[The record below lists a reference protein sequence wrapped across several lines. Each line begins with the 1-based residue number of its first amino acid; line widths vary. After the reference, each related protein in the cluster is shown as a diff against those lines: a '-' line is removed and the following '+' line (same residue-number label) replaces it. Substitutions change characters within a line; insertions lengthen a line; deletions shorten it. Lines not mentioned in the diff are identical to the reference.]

1 MTKKLY
7 VGNLAHEIDDGEL
20 QEIFESHGSV
30 SSAKV
35 IVDRDTM
42 RSRGF
47 GFVEMASEQEA
58 QSAIEALDG
67 QEVKGRPLTVN
78 IARPKENRSSS
89 SRPSYN
95 RDREARSGGGG
106 RRY

>member
-20 QEIFESHGSV
+20 QEIFQSHGSV
-30 SSAKV
+30 ASAKV

-47 GFVEMASEQEA
+47 GFVEMGSEEEA

-78 IARPKENRSSS
+78 IARPKENRSSA
-89 SRPSYN
+89 SRPTY
-95 RDREARSGGGG
+95 RDREARSGGG